1 MSTPNPN
8 FDGHQTIGN
17 FNDNDSTAA
26 ATTGNFLP
34 EIYSKQTINQ
44 ALSFTRNLMLNKF
57 YLPNNL
63 YIPRSRIVF
72 ENCFS

>member
-34 EIYSKQTINQ
+34 EIYSKKVTVKVFNFWNKNFSSIH
-44 ALSFTRNLMLNKF
+44 NL
-57 YLPNNL
+57 
-63 YIPRSRIVF
+63 
-72 ENCFS
+72 